1 MSSYGKIFTEGK
13 VSRVLLKFAIPA
25 IISLLVT
32 ELYNMVDTFFVG
44 RYVGA
49 NAIGALT
56 IAFPVQRLL
65 SSIGLLIAVGA
76 SATIARY
83 LGEKNIDELKNT
95 ITSAL
100 TLTLVSLI
108 VIPLVIYFF
117 LDGTLVKMGASE
129 TIFPLAKEYIS
140 IILIGGVFQSLTY
153 IMCYSMNA
161 LGNTKITLYATSLG
175 AILNVIID
183 AILVM
188 GLGWGVKGAAIAT
201 VFSQFV
207 SFIFTVYVFRKV
219 TKELNLRVSLG
230 FYGDLVKTIIAVGF
244 STFIIEISDAVVA
257 VLLNNLLGSHGG
269 DRAIIIIGAITRV
282 SMFLYIAIIG
292 MTSAMQPI
300 VAYNYGAKN
309 YKRVEETIKKTMKA
323 VIITSTALWMILM
336 IFTKPILGSFLKDP
350 VILKD
355 AVWAFRVVISVFP
368 VIGVYYVSI
377 YVYQS
382 IGEAK
387 MSFLLSIYRQ
397 LVLFIP
403 LVILAVN
410 IWGVVGAW
418 MLYPIVDI
426 IAAVTGI
433 IYIKKVR
440 EELNEEY
447 EIFKLKNLH
456 NMIKA

>member
-25 IISLLVT
+25 IVSLLVT

-65 SSIGLLIAVGA
+65 SSIGLLIAVGS

-83 LGEKNIDELKNT
+83 LGEKNIEELKNT

-100 TLTLVSLI
+100 SLTLVSLI
-108 VIPLVIYFF
+108 VIPLVIYIF
-117 LDGTLVKMGASE
+117 LDGALVKMGASE

-188 GLGWGVKGAAIAT
+188 EFDYGVKGAAIAT

-207 SFIFTVYVFRKV
+207 SFIFTIYAFRKV
-219 TKELNLRVSLG
+219 KKELNLNITFG
-230 FYGDLVKTIIAVGF
+230 FYGNLVKTIVAVGF
-244 STFIIEISDAVVA
+244 STFIIEISDAIVA
-257 VLLNNLLGSHGG
+257 VLLNNLLGDHGG
-269 DRAIIIIGAITRV
+269 DTAIIIIGAITRV
-282 SMFLYIAIIG
+282 SMFLYITIIG

-309 YKRVEETIKKTMKA
+309 YKRVNETIKKTITA
-323 VIITSTALWMILM
+323 VSITSTALWIILM
-336 IFTKPILGSFLKDP
+336 VFTKPILGSFLKEP
-350 VILKD
+350 SILKD
-355 AVWAFRVVISVFP
+355 AIWAFRVVISVFP
-368 VIGVYYVSI
+368 VIGIYYVSI

-387 MSFLLSIYRQ
+387 TSFLLSIYRQ

-403 LVILAVN
+403 LVIIAIN

-418 MLYPIVDI
+418 ISYPIVDI
-426 IAAVTGI
+426 IVAVTGV
-433 IYIKKVR
+433 IYIKKAR
-440 EELNEEY
+440 EELEDEY
-447 EIFKLKNLH
+447 ETLR
-456 NMIKA
+456 IKEVQNIINA

>member
-108 VIPLVIYFF
+108 VIPLVIYIF

-355 AVWAFRVVISVFP
+355 AVWAFRVVISAFP